1 MSYQV
6 LARKWRPQ
14 NFHQLVGQNHV
25 KQALINGLEQQR
37 LHHAYLFTG
46 TRGVGKTTIAR
57 IFSKSLNCEQGIT
70 AEPCG
75 RCSTCLD
82 IEEGRYID
90 LLEIDAASRTKVE
103 DTREILDNVQY
114 APSRGRYKVYLI
126 DEVHMLSKHSFN
138 ALLKTL
144 EEPPE
149 HVKFLLATTDPQKLP
164 VTILS
169 RCLQFNLSA
178 LSQDEIQLQLE
189 TILNKEQLSFDLDA
203 LKLLAK
209 AADGSMRDALS
220 LTDQAIAQTN
230 GQLETPHIMTMLGL
244 MDISWAQKL
253 LVAIIC
259 SDGEALLDVIS
270 QLSMQNPSYKRVL
283 DDLLALTHLIL
294 MTQLVPSAAE
304 LDDKNEAFITEIANQ
319 SSSEQIQVYYQLLLN
334 GKKDLLWAPEAKL
347 GFEMVLL
354 RLLAFEPSAHVQ
366 SVSTNQNTTTAQSD
380 KTSKMANLR
389 QLLDKPKSDTVSQ
402 INDVPKNQLTK
413 EPIVTTS
420 HHEAPKDHQLD
431 IESVD
436 ETGIVTKPA
445 RAMQKNTVSEQQVNV
460 QQSNTV
466 TEADINVQMQDV
478 LDSAQQLVSQ
488 EKNDNH
494 VVAQQVNIQSSDI
507 VTEADINTQM
517 LDVLDNAQQLVP
529 STQDT
534 NHIVEQYSDN
544 QSLEDME
551 YAQPSE
557 SEDLLNEQTHQA
569 PLVEQKED
577 VHQGDLPKKGQE
589 LSNVAQEEPVN
600 VAKMMSGAQSAIA
613 RILANRNISGTG
625 QLSSPS
631 KVNTEQVAPVATTN
645 ETLVKK
651 TEPQRG
657 EVAEIKKPEIRPTQ
671 PRKKQQIH
679 ERIKSDPANLAPELL
694 VQISG
699 DTGPV
704 EEEIEQVI
712 EIPEGF
718 VSPLSDTKFAYQ
730 KDHWADIINQMAL
743 GGRIRQFALH
753 SIYQKQDNQVFLNV
767 DLTQQHLDSQMLR
780 DQLQTSL
787 SQVLNEAIDLQVQFE
802 GTVENSPY
810 LIQQKI
816 DSDRLQHATEVL
828 KQDPVITQFVSRFD
842 AQMDESSVQTR

>member
-75 RCSTCLD
+75 TCSTCLD

-178 LSQDEIQLQLE
+178 LSQDEIKLQLE
-189 TILNKEQLSFDLDA
+189 TILTKEQLTFDSDA

-209 AADGSMRDALS
+209 SADGSMRDALS

-230 GQLETPHIMTMLGL
+230 GQLETTHIMTMLGL
-244 MDISWAQKL
+244 IDISWSQKL
-253 LVAIIC
+253 FAAIVC
-259 SDGEALLDVIS
+259 NDGETLLDTIN
-270 QLSMQNPSYKRVL
+270 QLSMQNPSYKKVL

-304 LDDKNEAFITEIANQ
+304 LDDNNESFITEIANQ
-319 SSSEQIQVYYQLLLN
+319 SNPEQIQVYYQLLLN

-354 RLLAFEPSAHVQ
+354 RLLAFEPSAPMLPNASSHN
-366 SVSTNQNTTTAQSD
+366 VSSNQAAKS
-380 KTSKMANLR
+380 SKMANLR
-389 QLLDKPKSDTVSQ
+389 QILDKPSPTSQ
-402 INDVPKNQLTK
+402 KVESQTSKLADSNESSHGQAQQTNAAVA
-413 EPIVTTS
+413 VTA
-420 HHEAPKDHQLD
+420 EDEKLKDL
-431 IESVD
+431 
-436 ETGIVTKPA
+436 K
-445 RAMQKNTVSEQQVNV
+445 QKNNNIPVDTESNEQLARPDREVANNF
-460 QQSNTV
+460 SRTLDAEEI
-466 TEADINVQMQDV
+466 TESDIANQMQDV
-478 LDSAQQLVSQ
+478 LLD
-488 EKNDNH
+488 
-494 VVAQQVNIQSSDI
+494 AQQVVPESHNLSNQFENQGIQNSAHQDES
-507 VTEADINTQM
+507 
-517 LDVLDNAQQLVP
+517 VP
-529 STQDT
+529 STYEQIASSPIEQGKIAPEEQIDT
-534 NHIVEQYSDN
+534 A
-544 QSLEDME
+544 
-551 YAQPSE
+551 AQ
-557 SEDLLNEQTHQA
+557 
-569 PLVEQKED
+569 
-577 VHQGDLPKKGQE
+577 QGNSQ
-589 LSNVAQEEPVN
+589 PVN
-600 VAKMMSGAQSAIA
+600 YNAEQPDNLTDDTSGDVSKMMSGAQSAIA

-625 QLSSPS
+625 QLSAPNHADIQPQE
-631 KVNTEQVAPVATTN
+631 VNTTN
-645 ETLVKK
+645 KELNVKK

-657 EVAEIKKPEIRPTQ
+657 ETEVVIKPEIKPKKPRSNTQ
-671 PRKKQQIH
+671 VH

-699 DTGPV
+699 EKQEV

-712 EIPEGF
+712 EIPENF
-718 VSPLSDTKFAYQ
+718 ESPLSDIKFAYQ
-730 KDHWADIINQMAL
+730 KDHWADIINKMAL

-753 SIYQKQDNQVFLNV
+753 SIYQKQNNQVLLNV
-767 DLTQQHLDSQMLR
+767 DLSQQHLDSQMLR
-780 DQLQTSL
+780 DQLQSSL
-787 SQVLNEAIDLQVQFE
+787 SQVLNESITLQVQFE

-810 LIQQKI
+810 LIQQKL
-816 DSDRLQHATEVL
+816 DSDRLCHAIEVL

-842 AQMDESSVQTR
+842 AQMDESSVLTR

>member
-75 RCSTCLD
+75 TCSTCLD

-178 LSQDEIQLQLE
+178 LSQDEIQQQLD
-189 TILNKEQLSFDLDA
+189 TILNKEQLSFDVEA

-230 GQLETPHIMTMLGL
+230 GQLKTPDIMTMLGL
-244 MDISWAQKL
+244 MDISWSQKL
-253 LVAIIC
+253 FVAIVC
-259 SDGEALLDVIS
+259 NDGEALLDVVS
-270 QLSMQNPSYKRVL
+270 QLSMQNPSYTRVL

-294 MTQLVPSAAE
+294 MTQLVPSAAN
-304 LDDKNEAFITEIANQ
+304 LDDKNEAFISQVASQ
-319 SSSEQIQVYYQLLLN
+319 SSAEQIQVYYQLLLN

-354 RLLAFEPSAHVQ
+354 RLLAFEPSANVQ
-366 SVSTNQNTTTAQSD
+366 SAPVNQNTATAQTD

-389 QLLDKPKSDTVSQ
+389 QLLDKPKSNTPSQ
-402 INDVPKNQLTK
+402 TNSEPEKQVTTEAVAETDIIEQQARSIPKNN
-413 EPIVTTS
+413 IV
-420 HHEAPKDHQLD
+420 
-431 IESVD
+431 
-436 ETGIVTKPA
+436 
-445 RAMQKNTVSEQQVNV
+445 EQQANI
-460 QQSNTV
+460 QSADTV
-466 TEADINVQMQDV
+466 TEADINAQMQ
-478 LDSAQQLVSQ
+478 
-488 EKNDNH
+488 
-494 VVAQQVNIQSSDI
+494 
-507 VTEADINTQM
+507 
-517 LDVLDNAQQLVP
+517 DVLDNAQQLMPTAINDTRIVSQQSDSQLPDTDTEADINAQMQDVLGNAQQLMP
-529 STQDT
+529 SASDT
-534 NHIVEQYSDN
+534 GNVVEQHRDS
-544 QSLEDME
+544 QSPEAME
-551 YAQPSE
+551 QAQAFE
-557 SEDLLNEQTHQA
+557 STDYQSEQTDQA
-569 PLVEQKED
+569 SSVPKNPDIQRSDLAETGIQSPNVEQ
-577 VHQGDLPKKGQE
+577 
-589 LSNVAQEEPVN
+589 EETVN

-631 KVNTEQVAPVATTN
+631 KVTTEQVAPVATKN
-645 ETLVKK
+645 ETPVKK
-651 TEPQRG
+651 AEPQRG
-657 EVAEIKKPEIRPTQ
+657 EVAAIKKPDIRSAK
-671 PRKKQQIH
+671 PRKKPQVH

-699 DTGPV
+699 ESQQF
-704 EEEIEQVI
+704 EEVIEQVI

-718 VSPLSDTKFAYQ
+718 VSPLSETKFAYQ
-730 KDHWADIINQMAL
+730 KDHWADIINKMAL

-753 SIYQKQDNQVFLNV
+753 SIYQKQDNQIFLNV

-816 DSDRLQHATEVL
+816 DLDRLQHASEVL
-828 KQDPVITQFVSRFD
+828 KQDPVVTQFVSRFD
-842 AQMDESSVQTR
+842 AQMDESSVRTR

>member
-75 RCSTCLD
+75 TCSTCLD

-138 ALLKTL
+138 ALLKIL

-178 LSQDEIQLQLE
+178 LSQDEIQQQLD
-189 TILNKEQLSFDLDA
+189 TILNKEQLSFDVEA

-230 GQLETPHIMTMLGL
+230 GQLKTPDIMTMLGL
-244 MDISWAQKL
+244 MDISWSQKL
-253 LVAIIC
+253 FVAIVC
-259 SDGEALLDVIS
+259 NDGEALLDVVS
-270 QLSMQNPSYKRVL
+270 QLSMQNPSYTRVL

-294 MTQLVPSAAE
+294 MTQLVPSAAN
-304 LDDKNEAFITEIANQ
+304 LDDKNEAFISQVASQ
-319 SSSEQIQVYYQLLLN
+319 SSAEQIQVYYQLLLN

-366 SVSTNQNTTTAQSD
+366 SAPVNQNTATAQTD

-389 QLLDKPKSDTVSQ
+389 QLLDQPKSNAPSKTNSEPEKQVTTEAVAEIIEQQARS
-402 INDVPKNQLTK
+402 IPKNN
-413 EPIVTTS
+413 I
-420 HHEAPKDHQLD
+420 A
-431 IESVD
+431 
-436 ETGIVTKPA
+436 
-445 RAMQKNTVSEQQVNV
+445 EQQANI
-460 QQSNTV
+460 QSADTV
-466 TEADINVQMQDV
+466 TEADINAQMQ
-478 LDSAQQLVSQ
+478 
-488 EKNDNH
+488 
-494 VVAQQVNIQSSDI
+494 
-507 VTEADINTQM
+507 
-517 LDVLDNAQQLVP
+517 DVLDNAQQLIP
-529 STQDT
+529 SASDT
-534 NHIVEQYSDN
+534 GNAVEQHSDN
-544 QSLEDME
+544 QSSEAME
-551 YAQPSE
+551 QAQAFE
-557 SEDLLNEQTHQA
+557 STHYQSEQTDQA
-569 PLVEQKED
+569 SSVPHNPDIQRSDLAETGIQLPNVE
-577 VHQGDLPKKGQE
+577 
-589 LSNVAQEEPVN
+589 QEEPVN

-631 KVNTEQVAPVATTN
+631 KVAAEQVATKN
-645 ETLVKK
+645 ETPVKK
-651 TEPQRG
+651 TELQRG

-694 VQISG
+694 FQISG

-780 DQLQTSL
+780 EQLQTSL
-787 SQVLNEAIDLQVQFE
+787 SQVLNEVIDLQVQFE

>member
-25 KQALINGLEQQR
+25 KQALINGIEQQR

-75 RCSTCLD
+75 ICSTCLD

-178 LSQDEIQLQLE
+178 LTQNEIKLQLE
-189 TILNKEQLSFDLDA
+189 TILKKEQLNFDFEA

-230 GQLETPHIMTMLGL
+230 GQLETRYIMTMLGL
-244 MDISWAQKL
+244 MDNSWAQKL
-253 LVAIIC
+253 LVAIVC
-259 SDGEALLDVIS
+259 NDGEGLLKVVSQIS
-270 QLSMQNPSYKRVL
+270 LQNPNYARVL

-294 MTQLVPSAAE
+294 MTQLVPSAAN
-304 LDDKNEAFITEIANQ
+304 LDDANEEFITELALQ
-319 SSSEQIQVYYQLLLN
+319 SSAEQIQVYYQLLLN
-334 GKKDLLWAPEAKL
+334 GKKDLLWAPEVRL

-354 RLLAFEPSAHVQ
+354 RLLAFEPSTQIISAPSSKDSSNVKSSQ
-366 SVSTNQNTTTAQSD
+366 SN
-380 KTSKMANLR
+380 KMANLR
-389 QLLDKPKSDTVSQ
+389 KILEKPKATEITPKSIPPIAKNHLSDTSTIKQEEKQNLVSETNID
-402 INDVPKNQLTK
+402 INTQRQV
-413 EPIVTTS
+413 E
-420 HHEAPKDHQLD
+420 
-431 IESVD
+431 
-436 ETGIVTKPA
+436 
-445 RAMQKNTVSEQQVNV
+445 NTVQVMSSEHAVNNTLEQQNRY
-460 QQSNTV
+460 QDSNDNV
-466 TEADINVQMQDV
+466 TEADINAQIQDV
-478 LDSAQQLVSQ
+478 LNEAQILQSTHVADEQINQYSCTQQNTTTEAPLLPSGNKESNNESAQ
-488 EKNDNH
+488 
-494 VVAQQVNIQSSDI
+494 
-507 VTEADINTQM
+507 
-517 LDVLDNAQQLVP
+517 
-529 STQDT
+529 
-534 NHIVEQYSDN
+534 
-544 QSLEDME
+544 
-551 YAQPSE
+551 E
-557 SEDLLNEQTHQA
+557 S
-569 PLVEQKED
+569 
-577 VHQGDLPKKGQE
+577 
-589 LSNVAQEEPVN
+589 VN
-600 VAKMMSGAQSAIA
+600 VSKMMSGAQSAIA
-613 RILANRNISGTG
+613 RILANRNISGAG
-625 QLSSPS
+625 QLSAPS
-631 KVNTEQVAPVATTN
+631 NSDIEQVALVKNEPVI
-645 ETLVKK
+645 KK

-657 EVAEIKKPEIRPTQ
+657 KINIGKKDELKPNVLINNQ
-671 PRKKQQIH
+671 KIY

-699 DTGPV
+699 ETDQV
-704 EEEIEQVI
+704 EEIVKQVI

-718 VSPLSDTKFAYQ
+718 ISPLSDTKFAYQ
-730 KDHWADIINQMAL
+730 KDHWADVINKMEL

-753 SIYQKQDNQVFLNV
+753 SIYQKNDNQILLNV
-767 DLTQQHLDSQMLR
+767 DLSQQHLDSQMLR

-787 SQVLNEAIDLQVQFE
+787 SQVLNEKINLQVQFE

-816 DSDRLQHATEVL
+816 DSDRLQHAAEVL

-842 AQMDESSVQTR
+842 ALMDDSSVRTR

>member
-14 NFHQLVGQNHV
+14 NFHHLVGQNHV

-75 RCSTCLD
+75 TCSTCLD

-178 LSQDEIQLQLE
+178 LSQDEIQQQLD
-189 TILNKEQLSFDLDA
+189 TILNKEQLSFDVEA

-230 GQLETPHIMTMLGL
+230 GQLKTPDIMTMLGL
-244 MDISWAQKL
+244 MDISWSQKL
-253 LVAIIC
+253 FVAIVC
-259 SDGEALLDVIS
+259 NDGEALLDVVS
-270 QLSMQNPSYKRVL
+270 QLSMQNPSYTRVL

-294 MTQLVPSAAE
+294 MTQLVPSAAN
-304 LDDKNEAFITEIANQ
+304 LDDKNEAFISQVASQ
-319 SSSEQIQVYYQLLLN
+319 SSAEQIQVYYQLLLN

-354 RLLAFEPSAHVQ
+354 RLLAFEPSSHVQ
-366 SVSTNQNTTTAQSD
+366 SAPVNQNTATAQTD

-389 QLLDKPKSDTVSQ
+389 QLLEQPKSNTPSKTNSEPEKQVTTEAVAETDIIEQQARS
-402 INDVPKNQLTK
+402 IPKNN
-413 EPIVTTS
+413 I
-420 HHEAPKDHQLD
+420 A
-431 IESVD
+431 
-436 ETGIVTKPA
+436 
-445 RAMQKNTVSEQQVNV
+445 EQQANI
-460 QQSNTV
+460 QSADTV
-466 TEADINVQMQDV
+466 TEADINAQMQ
-478 LDSAQQLVSQ
+478 
-488 EKNDNH
+488 
-494 VVAQQVNIQSSDI
+494 
-507 VTEADINTQM
+507 
-517 LDVLDNAQQLVP
+517 DVLDNAQQLIP
-529 STQDT
+529 SASDT
-534 NHIVEQYSDN
+534 GNAVEQHSDN
-544 QSLEDME
+544 QSSEAMDQ
-551 YAQPSE
+551 AQAFE
-557 SEDLLNEQTHQA
+557 SMHYQSEQTDQA
-569 PLVEQKED
+569 SSVPNNPDIQRSDLAETGIQLPNVE
-577 VHQGDLPKKGQE
+577 
-589 LSNVAQEEPVN
+589 QEEPVN

-625 QLSSPS
+625 QLSSPN
-631 KVNTEQVAPVATTN
+631 KVAAEQVATKN
-645 ETLVKK
+645 ETPVKK
-651 TEPQRG
+651 AEPQRG
-657 EVAEIKKPEIRPTQ
+657 EVAAIQKPDIRSVKL
-671 PRKKQQIH
+671 RKKQQVH

-699 DTGPV
+699 DTQQV
-704 EEEIEQVI
+704 EEVIEQVI
-712 EIPEGF
+712 KIPEGF
-718 VSPLSDTKFAYQ
+718 VSPLSETKFAYQ
-730 KDHWADIINQMAL
+730 TDHWADIINRMAL

-753 SIYQKQDNQVFLNV
+753 SIYQKQDNQIFLNV

-787 SQVLNEAIDLQVQFE
+787 SQVLNEAIGLQVQFE

-816 DSDRLQHATEVL
+816 DSDRLQHASEVL
-828 KQDPVITQFVSRFD
+828 KQDPVVTQFVSRFD
-842 AQMDESSVQTR
+842 AKMDESSVRTR

>member
-75 RCSTCLD
+75 TCSTCLD

-178 LSQDEIQLQLE
+178 LSQDEIKLQLE
-189 TILNKEQLSFDLDA
+189 AILKKEQFNFDLDA
-203 LKLLAK
+203 LQLLAK

-230 GQLETPHIMTMLGL
+230 GQLKTPDIMTMLGL
-244 MDISWAQKL
+244 MDVSWSQKL
-253 LVAIIC
+253 FVAIVC
-259 SDGEALLDVIS
+259 NDGEALLDTVTQI
-270 QLSMQNPSYKRVL
+270 SMQNPSYTRVL

-294 MTQLVPSAAE
+294 MTQLVPSAAN
-304 LDDKNEAFITEIANQ
+304 LDDKNEAFITEVASQ
-319 SSSEQIQVYYQLLLN
+319 STAEQTQVYYQLLLN

-354 RLLAFEPSAHVQ
+354 RLLAFEPSTYVN
-366 SVSTNQNTTTAQSD
+366 SVPSSQNAQNSQSD
-380 KTSKMANLR
+380 KTSKMAGFR
-389 QLLDKPKSDTVSQ
+389 ELLGKKKSIEVSQ
-402 INDVPKNQLTK
+402 KTQSGESNTVVV
-413 EPIVTTS
+413 EPIVAST
-420 HHEAPKDHQLD
+420 EQ
-431 IESVD
+431 
-436 ETGIVTKPA
+436 
-445 RAMQKNTVSEQQVNV
+445 AMPSMERVNNPQEQQS
-460 QQSNTV
+460 QHQIT
-466 TEADINVQMQDV
+466 ADTI
-478 LDSAQQLVSQ
+478 
-488 EKNDNH
+488 
-494 VVAQQVNIQSSDI
+494 
-507 VTEADINTQM
+507 TEADINTQM
-517 LDVLDNAQQLVP
+517 QDVLVDAQHAMPSMDRVNNSQKQQSQHHMMGDTATEADINAQMQDVLNEAHTLQPSDYNHEQLNQQTAAPETPVP
-529 STQDT
+529 ETLIQPNMDEEIPLATQDLES
-534 NHIVEQYSDN
+534 NKVPEQ
-544 QSLEDME
+544 
-551 YAQPSE
+551 E
-557 SEDLLNEQTHQA
+557 S
-569 PLVEQKED
+569 
-577 VHQGDLPKKGQE
+577 
-589 LSNVAQEEPVN
+589 VN
-600 VAKMMSGAQSAIA
+600 VSKMMSGAQSAIA

-625 QLSSPS
+625 KLSAPS
-631 KVNTEQVAPVATTN
+631 NNKAEQTTPVNN
-645 ETLVKK
+645 ESVVKK

-657 EVAEIKKPEIRPTQ
+657 ELEIVKKPEARPNK
-671 PRKKQQIH
+671 PRQKPQRH

-699 DTGPV
+699 ESQQV
-704 EEEIEQVI
+704 EEVIEQVI

-718 VSPLSDTKFAYQ
+718 VSPLSDIKFAYQ
-730 KDHWADIINQMAL
+730 KDHWAGIINNMQL

-753 SIYQKQDNQVFLNV
+753 SLYQKQENHVLLNV
-767 DLTQQHLDSQMLR
+767 DLSQQHLDSQMLR

-787 SQVLNEAIDLQVQFE
+787 SQVLNEAINLQVQFE
-802 GTVENSPY
+802 GTVDNSPY

-816 DSDRLQHATEVL
+816 DADRLQHASEVL

-842 AQMDESSVQTR
+842 AQMDESSVRTR

>member
-75 RCSTCLD
+75 VCSTCLD

-178 LSQDEIQLQLE
+178 LTQDEIKLQLE
-189 TILNKEQLSFDLDA
+189 TILTKEQFNFDSEA

-209 AADGSMRDALS
+209 SADGSMRDALS

-230 GQLETPHIMTMLGL
+230 GQLETTHIMTMLGL
-244 MDISWAQKL
+244 MDNSWAQKL
-253 LVAIIC
+253 FIAIVC
-259 SDGEALLDVIS
+259 NDGDTLLKVVS
-270 QLSMQNPSYKRVL
+270 QLSLQNPSYARVL

-294 MTQLVPSAAE
+294 MTQLVPSAAN
-304 LDDKNEAFITEIANQ
+304 LDDANEEFITEVAQQ
-319 SSSEQIQVYYQLLLN
+319 SSAEQIQVYYQLLLN

-354 RLLAFEPSAHVQ
+354 RLLAFEP
-366 SVSTNQNTTTAQSD
+366 TPTAQGNRIPISP
-380 KTSKMANLR
+380 SSANSQNNKMANLR
-389 QLLDKPKSDTVSQ
+389 KILDKPKSAETSQ
-402 INDVPKNQLTK
+402 
-413 EPIVTTS
+413 EPEAYKTQKT
-420 HHEAPKDHQLD
+420 APKP
-431 IESVD
+431 V
-436 ETGIVTKPA
+436 V
-445 RAMQKNTVSEQQVNV
+445 KNEL
-460 QQSNTV
+460 QSY
-466 TEADINVQMQDV
+466 EA
-478 LDSAQQLVSQ
+478 SA
-488 EKNDNH
+488 DT
-494 VVAQQVNIQSSDI
+494 

-517 LDVLDNAQQLVP
+517 QDVINTAQAMQEAKSINNTVAQHTLNSSDDTVTEADIDTQMQDVINAAEAMSEAKNAIAQHTLHASVDTVTEANINTQMQDVINEAQILQPENNINEQL
-529 STQDT
+529 
-534 NHIVEQYSDN
+534 N
-544 QSLEDME
+544 QEDLAPQNQVARE
-551 YAQPSE
+551 PQLPADKSE
-557 SEDLLNEQTHQA
+557 SNNV
-569 PLVEQKED
+569 P
-577 VHQGDLPKKGQE
+577 GQE
-589 LSNVAQEEPVN
+589 SVN
-600 VAKMMSGAQSAIA
+600 VSKMMSGAQSAIA

-625 QLSSPS
+625 QLSVPS
-631 KVNTEQVAPVATTN
+631 NQQVEKITPSIIKNEPVI
-645 ETLVKK
+645 KK

-657 EVAEIKKPEIRPTQ
+657 EVYSEKKREIQLNKPRNNQ
-671 PRKKQQIH
+671 KVHK
-679 ERIKSDPANLAPELL
+679 RIKSDPANLAPELL

-699 DTGPV
+699 ETDK
-704 EEEIEQVI
+704 EEEIVEQVI

-718 VSPLSDTKFAYQ
+718 ISPLSDTKFAYQ
-730 KDHWADIINQMAL
+730 KDHWADVINKMEL

-753 SIYQKQDNQVFLNV
+753 SIYQKNNNHILLNV
-767 DLTQQHLDSQMLR
+767 DLSQQHLDSQMLR
-780 DQLQTSL
+780 EQLQTSL
-787 SQVLNEAIDLQVQFE
+787 SQVLNEAVNLQVQFE
-802 GTVENSPY
+802 ATVENSPY

-816 DSDRLQHATEVL
+816 DSERLHHAAEVL

-842 AQMDESSVQTR
+842 AQMNDSSVRTR

>member
-75 RCSTCLD
+75 TCSTCLD

-178 LSQDEIQLQLE
+178 LSQDEIQQQLD
-189 TILNKEQLSFDLDA
+189 TILNKEQLSFDVEA

-230 GQLETPHIMTMLGL
+230 GQLKTPDIMTMLGL
-244 MDISWAQKL
+244 MDISWSQKL
-253 LVAIIC
+253 FVAIVC
-259 SDGEALLDVIS
+259 NDGEALLDVVS
-270 QLSMQNPSYKRVL
+270 QLSMQNPSYTRVL

-294 MTQLVPSAAE
+294 MTQLVPSAAN
-304 LDDKNEAFITEIANQ
+304 LDDKNEAFISQVANQ
-319 SSSEQIQVYYQLLLN
+319 SSAEQIQVYYQLLLN

-366 SVSTNQNTTTAQSD
+366 SAPVNQNTATAQTD

-389 QLLDKPKSDTVSQ
+389 QLLDQPKSNTPSKTNSEPEKQVTTEAVSETDNIEQ
-402 INDVPKNQLTK
+402 QARSIPKNN
-413 EPIVTTS
+413 I
-420 HHEAPKDHQLD
+420 A
-431 IESVD
+431 
-436 ETGIVTKPA
+436 
-445 RAMQKNTVSEQQVNV
+445 EQQANI
-460 QQSNTV
+460 QSADTV
-466 TEADINVQMQDV
+466 TEADINAQMQD
-478 LDSAQQLVSQ
+478 
-488 EKNDNH
+488 
-494 VVAQQVNIQSSDI
+494 I
-507 VTEADINTQM
+507 
-517 LDVLDNAQQLVP
+517 LDNAQQLMP
-529 STQDT
+529 TAINDI
-534 NHIVEQYSDN
+534 HIVSQQLDSQLPGTDTEADINAQMQDVLGNAQQLIPSASDTGNAVEQHSDN
-544 QSLEDME
+544 QSSEAME
-551 YAQPSE
+551 QAQASSVPHNPDIQRS
-557 SEDLLNEQTHQA
+557 DLAETGIQSPN
-569 PLVEQKED
+569 VE
-577 VHQGDLPKKGQE
+577 
-589 LSNVAQEEPVN
+589 QEEPVN

-631 KVNTEQVAPVATTN
+631 KVAAEQVAPVATKN
-645 ETLVKK
+645 ETPVKK
-651 TEPQRG
+651 AEPQRG
-657 EVAEIKKPEIRPTQ
+657 EVAAIQKPDIRSAK
-671 PRKKQQIH
+671 PRKKQQVH

-699 DTGPV
+699 DIQQV
-704 EEEIEQVI
+704 EEVIEQVI

-718 VSPLSDTKFAYQ
+718 VSPLSETKFAYQ
-730 KDHWADIINQMAL
+730 KDHWADIINKMEL

-753 SIYQKQDNQVFLNV
+753 SIYQKQDNQIFLNV

-787 SQVLNEAIDLQVQFE
+787 SQVLNEAIGLQVQFE
-802 GTVENSPY
+802 DTVENSPY

-816 DSDRLQHATEVL
+816 DSDRLQHASEVL
-828 KQDPVITQFVSRFD
+828 KQDPVVTQFVSRFD
-842 AQMDESSVQTR
+842 AQMDESSVRTR